1 MTTPAAS
8 AAAATRSRRPAP
20 VPTLVA
26 VAAVALFVTAGL
38 WQRDRMHQKMALR
51 ATLDAAAAQPAVPLP
66 AITDWS
72 AWRFRPVTLTG
83 SFDATHQIL
92 LDNKVHAGRAGYA
105 VVTPLTLADRRTVLV
120 DRGWVPAGPSRA
132 ALPQVPP
139 PAGTVTVTGRV
150 NWPPAPY
157 LELARDA
164 GAGPVWQNLDMARA
178 ERLLDAPLLPIVV
191 EQTVPLGRGDGD
203 LVRDR
208 PPPDVG
214 VDVHRTY
221 MVQWFI
227 FAAMAAGL
235 WAWFT
240 FRRRP

>member
-1 MTTPAAS
+1 M
-8 AAAATRSRRPAP
+8 
-20 VPTLVA
+20 PTLAAILA
-26 VAAVALFVTAGL
+26 VTLFVTAGL

-51 ATLDAAAAQPAVPLP
+51 ATLDAAAARPAVPLP

-92 LDNKVHAGRAGYA
+92 LDNKVHAGRVGYD
-105 VVTPLTLADRRTVLV
+105 VVTPLVLTDRRTVLV

-132 ALPQVPP
+132 ALPHVPP

-150 NWPPAPY
+150 NRPPAPY
-157 LELARDA
+157 LELARDT
-164 GAGPVWQNLDMARA
+164 GEGPVWQNFDIARA
-178 ERLLDAPLLPIVV
+178 EHLLGVPLLPIVV
-191 EQTVPLGRGDGD
+191 EQTAPQGGGDDD
-203 LVRDR
+203 LLRDR

-214 VDVHRTY
+214 VDTHRIY

-227 FAAMAAGL
+227 FAAMAAAL

-240 FRRRP
+240 FRRRR